1 VKLARRASSALI
13 PAVVLVSAA
22 ANALAAQTGDRP
34 QLRVSPLPE
43 ELVLDGRM
51 REAVWATADSA
62 LLTEYE
68 PVRGPSPPE
77 RTVVKV
83 LANTD
88 VLVFGIWCD
97 DPDPARI
104 TSFSRARDA
113 DLTTEDHVRLVLD
126 PFQNEQSGYVFAVN
140 PAGARYD
147 ALITEQAQRLGGRE
161 NSNWDTIWEA
171 AAARS
176 PQGWSVEIRIPVK
189 SLLYKPGLAAWGFN
203 VQRRVQRKLETQR
216 WAYPSRDWRITQ
228 MSRAGLLVDLPGF
241 SLDRGLSVRPALVTA
256 SGIAAPGEPLSS
268 AVTGS
273 LDATQRLGA
282 NTLAFLTVHTD
293 FAETEVDQR
302 RTNPTRFSLF
312 FPEKRW
318 FFLEGTDIFDFGP
331 GIGPDVVPFWSRR
344 VGLYNGVAVPIEVGT
359 KETGR
364 VGETS
369 FGVLAVRTGAVAGL
383 IPATDMGVVRIKQNV
398 LGESSVGFIGTA
410 GDPTGTPGS
419 WLAGTDVSL
428 QSSHVFGDKNAQL
441 GLWGLTMDG
450 RNVVGAKTAAGV
462 SLIYPNDTWNNFL
475 GYRWVGDG
483 FQPALGF
490 VPRPGVQQWNL
501 ALNYSP
507 RATGPWLARWLS
519 RATFELIAVLVT
531 DLNGRWQTVWG
542 RLAPLNLSFA
552 NGDRFA
558 IAAHPEA
565 ERLEVPFGIAP
576 GDTIPVGS
584 YTFLRYRID
593 YVRAEKRRVSWVF
606 TYLGGGFY
614 NGRIGEYIGTVL
626 LKPSPLVI
634 VELSGERDQGTVVPA
649 TVPVPFV
656 LERYGVRLRLSASPD
671 LELNTFTQY
680 DNRSRQLGTDIRIRW
695 TFRPSGDFFLTY
707 NHNVDVPP
715 GGRQWTFDS
724 NRLSAK
730 MQYAFRY

>member
-1 VKLARRASSALI
+1 
-13 PAVVLVSAA
+13 
-22 ANALAAQTGDRP
+22 
-34 QLRVSPLPE
+34 
-43 ELVLDGRM
+43 
-51 REAVWATADSA
+51 
-62 LLTEYE
+62 
-68 PVRGPSPPE
+68 
-77 RTVVKV
+77 
-83 LANTD
+83 
-88 VLVFGIWCD
+88 
-97 DPDPARI
+97 
-104 TSFSRARDA
+104 
-113 DLTTEDHVRLVLD
+113 
-126 PFQNEQSGYVFAVN
+126 
-140 PAGARYD
+140 
-147 ALITEQAQRLGGRE
+147 
-161 NSNWDTIWEA
+161 TIWEA

-256 SGIAAPGEPLSS
+256 SGIAAPGAPLSS

-331 GIGPDVVPFWSRR
+331 GI
-344 VGLYNGVAVPIEVGT
+344 
-359 KETGR
+359 
-364 VGETS
+364 
-369 FGVLAVRTGAVAGL
+369 
-383 IPATDMGVVRIKQNV
+383 
-398 LGESSVGFIGTA
+398 
-410 GDPTGTPGS
+410 

-680 DNRSRQLGTDIRIRW
+680 DNSSRQLGTDIRIRW
-695 TFRPSGDFFLTY
+695 TFRPSGDLFLTY